1 MEDRLSGMN
10 KGSISKFVENRKTG
24 FVVSD
29 FEQTELAIKSP
40 ETIFRNNDWWI
51 WKCLRENTQQ
61 IIKDNG
67 TINIVIG
74 AKSLKLSELLKEL
87 KKG

>member
-40 ETIFRNNDWWI
+40 ETIFRNND
-51 WKCLRENTQQ
+51 
-61 IIKDNG
+61 
-67 TINIVIG
+67 
-74 AKSLKLSELLKEL
+74 
-87 KKG
+87 